1 MQTQLQKTV
10 LYDRHVSQGAQM
22 VDFGGWEMPVQ
33 YPSGI
38 VQEHLNTRK
47 FCGIFDVSHMGRLIF
62 SGADALPFLQH
73 VLSNNAAALEVG
85 ESQYTIIPNEQG
97 GAIDDAYLYRFIEDE
112 YLLVVNASNRKKDV
126 AHFKTCLKAFDR
138 VTMVDKTSEMAMI
151 SVQGPLSKKI
161 IENLLE
167 EGQLPEPMRNKL
179 SIITLNGVQVL
190 IARTG
195 YTGEPLCFE
204 LFVDT
209 KDAVAIWEHLIEQG
223 ASAIG
228 LGARDTLRLETALPL
243 YGHEFG
249 LDPEKKEIPIYACP
263 LARFAVSLSPLKGA
277 FLGREA
283 LTKQFEAFKKIIDRD
298 YTQINDLPQKIMPV
312 ELIDRGIAR
321 AGSPVY
327 VNDRPAGFITSGTMV
342 PYWEFEGNGIASQ
355 ITDKKAR
362 RAIALALLNS
372 DLVAGDKIDIEI
384 RGRKL
389 QGEIVPYFLRSE
401 APPFAR
407 PIINTQKIPEDKI
420 TPVDSYKQ
428 AAHTLLTKAAANT
441 RWRQQECI
449 NLIPSEMTPSRMT
462 RHLSIAD
469 PVCRYAEHKPV
480 KAFHEAEVFYYQGA
494 DFIDQVEE
502 DLIQELRRYF
512 GCAQVETRP
521 ISGQMSNATVFSA
534 LTDYLNR
541 ADRKSEQRRIRYV
554 LNNHIIKGGHL
565 SAQPMGALRDFVA
578 RDPRTEKPAVINFP
592 VLPENSYKIDVPA
605 CEEII
610 ARYQPELVIL
620 GKSMTL
626 HKEPVAEIRALT
638 DKFAPNCVVMYD
650 MAHVLG
656 LVGPSFQEPFKEGA
670 HIVTGS
676 THKTYF
682 GAQRGIVASDYQET
696 DPEWDFWE
704 AVGRR
709 AFPGSTSNHH
719 LGTLLGLLMSAYEM
733 NAFKDIY
740 QPKVIANAKAFAT
753 ALNSCGL
760 DVAGDPS
767 IGYTETHQVILNVGY
782 AKGPEIAR
790 RLEDNNIVLNYQAG
804 PAEEGF
810 TASGAL
816 RMGVPEMTRFGMQ
829 KADFQELAQLMCDV
843 IVGNK
848 QVKDEVIRLRKRF
861 LTMQYCFDE
870 SVSEDFL
877 KSLQEIF

>member
-1 MQTQLQKTV
+1 METELQKTV
-10 LYDRHVSQGAQM
+10 LYDWHVNKGAQM

-38 VQEHLNTRK
+38 VKEHLDTRK

-62 SGADALPFLQH
+62 TGANSLPFLQH

-85 ESQYTIIPNEQG
+85 ESQYTIIPNAQG
-97 GAIDDAYLYRFIEDE
+97 GAVDDAYLYRFTEDE
-112 YLLVVNASNRKKDV
+112 YLLVVNASNREKDV
-126 AHFKTCLKAFDR
+126 AHLKAHLKTFDN
-138 VTMVDKTSEMAMI
+138 VIMIDKTSEMAMI
-151 SVQGPLSKKI
+151 SVQGPRSKKI
-161 IENLLE
+161 IESLLE
-167 EGQLPEPMRNKL
+167 DGLLPEPMRNEL
-179 SIITLNGVQVL
+179 SIITLNRVQVL

-204 LFVDT
+204 LFVDS
-209 KDAVAIWEHLIEQG
+209 KDAVAIWELLIEQD
-223 ASAIG
+223 ASPIG
-228 LGARDTLRLETALPL
+228 LGARDTLRLETGLPL

-249 LDPEKKEIPIYACP
+249 LDPEEKEIPIYACA
-263 LARFAVSLSPLKGA
+263 LARFAVSLSSLKGA
-277 FLGREA
+277 FVGREA
-283 LTKQFEAFKKIIDRD
+283 LTKQFEAFKKITDRD
-298 YTQINDLPQKIMPV
+298 YTQINNLPRIIMPV

-321 AGSPVY
+321 AGSPVF
-327 VNDRPAGFITSGTMV
+327 VNDQPAGFITSGTMV
-342 PYWEFEGNGIASQ
+342 PYWEFDGEGIASQ
-355 ITDKKAR
+355 ITDKQSR

-372 DLVAGDKIDIEI
+372 DLVEGDTIAIDI
-384 RGRKL
+384 RGRKVRG
-389 QGEIVPYFLRSE
+389 QIAPYFLRSE
-401 APPFAR
+401 APPYAR
-407 PIINTQKIPEDKI
+407 PIINIQEIPEDEF

-428 AAHTLLTKAAANT
+428 AAHTLLAKAAANT

-462 RHLSIAD
+462 RHLSISD

-480 KAFHEAEVFYYQGA
+480 KAFNEAEVFYYQGA
-494 DFIDQVEE
+494 DFIAEVEE
-502 DLIQELRRYF
+502 NLIEELRRYL
-512 GCAQVETRP
+512 GCTQAETRP
-521 ISGQMSNATVFSA
+521 ISGQMANTTVFSA

-592 VLPENSYKIDVPA
+592 VLPENPYKIDVPA

-610 ARYQPELVIL
+610 ARYQPELIIL

-626 HKEPVAEIRALT
+626 HKEPVAEIRALV
-638 DKFAPNCVVMYD
+638 DKLAPNCVVMYD

-696 DPEWDFWE
+696 DSEWDFWE
-704 AVGRR
+704 AIGRR

-733 NAFKDIY
+733 NAFKDVY
-740 QPKVIANAKAFAT
+740 QPKVIANAKAFAA
-753 ALNSCGL
+753 ALKACGL
-760 DVAGDPS
+760 DVAGDPA

-782 AKGPEIAR
+782 AKGPAIAR
-790 RLEDNNIVLNYQAG
+790 RLEDNNIILNYQAG
-804 PAEEGF
+804 PTEEGF

-816 RMGVPEMTRFGMQ
+816 RMGVPEMTRFGMES
-829 KADFQELAQLMCDV
+829 ADFQELAQLMHDV
-843 IVGNK
+843 IVGQK
-848 QVKDEVIRLRKRF
+848 SVKDEVIRLRQRF
-861 LTMQYCFDE
+861 LTLQYCFDE
-870 SVSEDFL
+870 SVSSDLL
-877 KSLQEIF
+877 KNLQEIF